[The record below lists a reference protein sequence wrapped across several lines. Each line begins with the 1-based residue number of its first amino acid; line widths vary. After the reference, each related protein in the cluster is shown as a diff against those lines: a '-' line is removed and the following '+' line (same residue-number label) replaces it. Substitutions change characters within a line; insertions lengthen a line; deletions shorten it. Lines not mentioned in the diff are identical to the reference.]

1 MNDFHKTKT
10 TASRFPPAGH
20 KMCIRDRPKTY
31 DNMPAAGGL
40 VLGNLLGNVLARPEF
55 IAYDN
60 KPKPA
65 CVRFVERHGPV
76 KVLWTARDE
85 ADRER
90 VEREND
96 LVIFEFYRPQVRF
109 K

>member
-1 MNDFHKTKT
+1 
-10 TASRFPPAGH
+10 
-20 KMCIRDRPKTY
+20 
-31 DNMPAAGGL
+31 MPAAGGL